1 MRIGF
6 VGAGRIGRPM
16 VARLLG
22 AGHRVRALAR
32 SDAAGRWLA
41 GAGATPVGALPEVA
55 DGAGAVVVCVHT
67 DEQVRAV
74 CLQTGLLDA
83 MPAGSVLVVHTT
95 GSPDTAELLAERAAG
110 RGVAVVD
117 APISGG
123 PHDVEAGRV
132 TLFVGGTAAGL
143 DLARPVLSAYGDPV
157 LHLGPVGSGQR
168 VKLVNNAVFA
178 ANIGLVAQAVAVGAR
193 LGVAEGSLLDGLRHG
208 SADSRALAGIAG
220 SGSVAAFAAAVGEFV
235 GKDVAVVRRVVADL
249 GAELGP
255 LEDAYRVLEQLLAPA
270 HRTAVAP
277 VGGRG
282 S

>member
-16 VARLLG
+16 VARLVG

-32 SDAAGRWLA
+32 SEPAGRWLT
-41 GAGATPVGALPEVA
+41 GAGATPIAAVPEVA

-74 CLQTGLLDA
+74 CLEAGLVEA
-83 MPAGSVLVVHTT
+83 MPAGTVLVVHTT

-110 RGVAVVD
+110 RGIAVVD

-123 PHDVEAGRV
+123 PHDIEAGRV

-143 DLARPVLSAYGDPV
+143 QRARPVLSAYGDPV

-168 VKLVNNAVFA
+168 VKLVNNVVFA
-178 ANIGLVAQAVAVGAR
+178 ANIGLVAQAVAVAAR
-193 LGVAEGSLLDGLRHG
+193 LGIAESSLLDGLRHG

-220 SGSVAAFAAAVGEFV
+220 RGSVAAFAESVGEFV
-235 GKDVAVVRRVVADL
+235 GKDIAVVRRVAAEL
-249 GAELGP
+249 GTDLGP
-255 LEDAYRVLEQLLAPA
+255 LEDAYRVLGRLLTPADRTALAP
-270 HRTAVAP
+270 VA
-277 VGGRG
+277 GRG